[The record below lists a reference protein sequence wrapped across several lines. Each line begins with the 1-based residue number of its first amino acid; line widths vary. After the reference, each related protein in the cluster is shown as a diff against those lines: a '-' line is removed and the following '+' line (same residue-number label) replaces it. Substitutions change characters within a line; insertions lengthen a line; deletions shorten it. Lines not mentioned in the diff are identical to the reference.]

1 VLRSIIERLTGTR
14 ASTPL
19 TLPGTQ
25 GGAYIR
31 SAQPAPVTRDGRAV
45 RVRGWEQ
52 HPVVQACARVIT
64 DITATVPLVAVGRP
78 DPNGQRDPLPP
89 SHPLSQL
96 LAMPAPRMTPRTL
109 RAHFA
114 LDVCVYGNALWRID
128 RANPRQPWLR
138 RVNPEGIQQIYV
150 DADGDPVQYVW
161 SDSNGVVRQAGVED
175 IIHFRDLSLTDA
187 SIPDVFGY
195 PRAAAALTAMAS
207 DLEASA
213 YVRQVVSND
222 GAPPYIVLMHDEATA
237 ADAVTLQERYI
248 ERQVNRGRRG
258 VPEFLGGVRDVK
270 ALGFTLNDLEFPDLR
285 RISREDIC
293 ASFGVDPRIIGVG
306 SASSDAGLSGTQYVE
321 ARARLIQHTIEPL
334 LALLED
340 ELTTWLASEYG
351 DVAIRYDRE
360 VLRELAE
367 DDKATSERVRA
378 EFAASLRSWQ
388 EARAALRLPQE
399 VQPLDT
405 FQKGL
410 SSVFL
415 PAAMVTVDPREVEAA
430 MADDTTESAKPDA
443 ANASA
448 PTKDVQATA
457 LNGAQVSALQD
468 IIAQV
473 ANGSLPI
480 DTARPL
486 ILAAFP
492 GVSAQL
498 VNEMLAGLS
507 GFTPATAPAP
517 EPLAD
522 GGTRSGWRNTTDE
535 RRALW
540 RALDAQATAEEDKYQ
555 SAAMARFNAER
566 RDINRILNSGKR
578 AVDDPFVKAAL
589 ARILKNY
596 KPGGEYHRAW
606 LDDYRSLI
614 EGTYGLGASNTAAR
628 YGLSFTL
635 DNPAAQQA
643 IRNRAERLATLVG
656 ETTGREI
663 TAAVLAGEQA
673 GMGVA
678 EIARLIDATVFG
690 GMAETRSVLI
700 ARTETVGALNEG
712 AFDTAAAN
720 DFLKYKTWLSQ
731 GDDRVREDHALL
743 DGETIAMADDWPIGV
758 RYPGD
763 PMGAPEQVIQCRCF
777 MTFDDLPPEGA

>member
-64 DITATVPLVAVGRP
+64 DITATVPLVAVGRA

-187 SIPDVFGY
+187 SVPDVFGY

-270 ALGFTLNDLEFPDLR
+270 ALGFTLSDLEFPDLR

-410 SSVFL
+410 GSVFL
-415 PAAMVTVDPREVEAA
+415 PAAMLTVDPRAIDAA
-430 MADDTTESAKPDA
+430 MADADTPEP
-443 ANASA
+443 
-448 PTKDVQATA
+448 
-457 LNGAQVSALQD
+457 
-468 IIAQV
+468 
-473 ANGSLPI
+473 
-480 DTARPL
+480 
-486 ILAAFP
+486 
-492 GVSAQL
+492 
-498 VNEMLAGLS
+498 
-507 GFTPATAPAP
+507 PAP
-517 EPLAD
+517 EPDAEPED
-522 GGTRSGWRNTTDE
+522 RKARPAAVRSVKDKE
-535 RRALW
+535 YRAQLW
-540 RALDAQATAEEDKYQ
+540 KFADAQATAEEDKYQ

-566 RDINRILNSGKR
+566 QDIARILAGRVRNDIDP
-578 AVDDPFVKAAL
+578 DDPFVKAAL

-628 YGLSFTL
+628 YGVSFTL

-656 ETTGREI
+656 ETTAREI
-663 TAAVLAGEQA
+663 TAAILAGEQA

-720 DFLKYKTWLSQ
+720 DFLKFKTWLSQ

-743 DGETIAMADDWPIGV
+743 DGETIPMADDWPIGV